1 MKRRSLSVEE
11 KRTRKVLAMTSTHP
25 DTTSI
30 VEICNGD
37 DNSINPLIAR
47 GAFGHVD
54 IALLVDWKRK
64 ETKQPA
70 IHSVK
75 LAAIKTI
82 PNATNKSSG
91 SLTRE
96 AFAELN
102 ALRLLNGHDNI
113 TPLLGYYGAHDNF
126 ASGWGWGNDDAKGDL
141 SSLCLVFPYHPID
154 LAEALNFRRMKS
166 FSDGPPYQNSHL
178 PEAVVKSLCCDL
190 LSALEH
196 LHSNHILHRDVKPG
210 NLYITK
216 EGRVELG
223 DFGLAKVIPIESE
236 ALDAL
241 ETNNDYC
248 SGNINV
254 TTGLC
259 TLQYRPPELLLGGN
273 GIVSDA
279 GTNRGALDIWSA
291 GCVISEILTLSG
303 PLFPAQSVLDQLSR
317 IFHILGTP
325 NEKNWPEVSKLP
337 DWNKVT
343 FEEQSGSGLEEVIG
357 KDILG
362 SELVSSMLA
371 LDPRKRPSAHQCLQT
386 FNHFL
391 KDDEVRM
398 QGYDSVVKTLIPPM
412 LLVDDPIYFNKH
424 SANLHDSLG
433 FLKHFASGVASTRKN
448 FTQSFDNTTTTND
461 EKWECKRIENNITS
475 VLHS

>member
-1 MKRRSLSVEE
+1 MEE
-11 KRTRKVLAMTSTHP
+11 KRTRKVSAMTSTS
-25 DTTSI
+25 DTTSV

-37 DNSINPLIAR
+37 ASSINPLIAR

-64 ETKQPA
+64 ETKQTA

-113 TPLLGYYGAHDNF
+113 TPLLGYYGAHDKF

-178 PEAVVKSLCCDL
+178 PEAVVKSICCDL

-241 ETNNDYC
+241 ETNNDFC
-248 SGNINV
+248 SGSINV

-325 NEKNWPEVSKLP
+325 NEVNWPEVSKLP

-343 FEEQSGSGLEEVIG
+343 FEEQSGSGLEEVMG
-357 KDILG
+357 KGVLG
-362 SELVSSMLA
+362 SELVSSMMS
-371 LDPRKRPSAHQCLQT
+371 LDPKKRPSAHQCLQT

-391 KDDEVRM
+391 KDDGARM
-398 QGYDSVVKTLIPPM
+398 QGYESIVKTLIPPV
-412 LLVDDPIYFNKH
+412 LLMDDPIYFNKH
-424 SANLHDSLG
+424 CANLHDGLE
-433 FLKHFASGVASTRKN
+433 FAKHSASRVASTRRN
-448 FTQSFDNTTTTND
+448 FMQSFDNTTTTHD
-461 EKWECKRIENNITS
+461 VKWECKRIENNITS